1 MSLPTVVLI
10 TTIFI
15 TKTLPHF
22 NSFIVVIN
30 ILLRKENTHVHTSHT
45 HKVTVSSELH
55 DLCLKCSCKIN
66 LDKPHTRKQHC
77 QTLEW

>member
-1 MSLPTVVLI
+1 MM
-10 TTIFI
+10 FI
-15 TKTLPHF
+15 TKTLHF
-22 NSFIVVIN
+22 NSLIVVI
-30 ILLRKENTHVHTSHT
+30 IIEKRTHTCTLMHMSHT

-66 LDKPHTRKQHC
+66 LDKPHSRKQHC